1 MEIANFGGFFCVSF
15 YFIFIFIFS
24 SSSSSHSFGVSG
36 KKNLKI
42 LAFKKYIYMQ
52 KLPKD
57 YGIMYMYREYVLPI
71 AFPPP
76 PLPKQVLCM

>member
-1 MEIANFGGFFCVSF
+1 
-15 YFIFIFIFS
+15 
-24 SSSSSHSFGVSG
+24 
-36 KKNLKI
+36 
-42 LAFKKYIYMQ
+42 MQ
-52 KLPKD
+52 TLPKD